1 VEGKKESLFTVKDGQ
16 YFCPLC
22 GAEIYWACSGDTGW
36 AHCANSMRATRSWD
50 LNNPPIQDFCG
61 WSGRTRRRLDGKVE
75 IFYYP

>member
-36 AHCANSMRATRSWD
+36 AHCAKLVRGILIILQYKIFVVGA
-50 LNNPPIQDFCG
+50 
-61 WSGRTRRRLDGKVE
+61 VE
-75 IFYYP
+75 QEED